1 MEVNKQ
7 KDIFEVQRIDTNYS
21 ACIYRKTIIATNIAE
36 TSLTIDGVVIVIG
49 CGFVK
54 LKSQNYNGDGK
65 LEKTRICRNSSKQRA
80 GRAGNR
86 RC

>member
-49 CGFVK
+49 C
-54 LKSQNYNGDGK
+54 
-65 LEKTRICRNSSKQRA
+65 
-80 GRAGNR
+80 
-86 RC
+86 